1 MFVGVTFSQGL
12 GKITVL
18 SCETV
23 PVGSPPTGKPFLRY
37 DVYSSNLS
45 VTNLVKKLYPF
56 MLFYNH
62 QLGEAAR
69 IHASFSYLN

>member
-1 MFVGVTFSQGL
+1 M
-12 GKITVL
+12 L

-37 DVYSSNLS
+37 DVYSLNLS
-45 VTNLVKKLYPF
+45 VTNLVKKTVSVHAVRY
-56 MLFYNH
+56 H